1 MLAKGSDPNQRDYY
15 ACTPL
20 HGAAALGNQEAA
32 ELLIK
37 AGAQPNMADRQ
48 AAPVSQFLHLTPQLN
63 PTQPNSTQLN
73 PTQPNSTQPNPTQLN
88 PTQINSNE
96 LNTTHLISSHLKTC
110 PVTDLWA
117 KIKCAHT

>member
-1 MLAKGSDPNQRDYY
+1 MAHAGNVGELEKMVAKGSDPNQRDYY

-48 AAPVSQFLHLTPQLN
+48 ATPVSQFLHLTPQPKPN
-63 PTQPNSTQLN
+63 STQPNSTQLN
-73 PTQPNSTQPNPTQLN
+73 
-88 PTQINSNE
+88 
-96 LNTTHLISSHLKTC
+96 
-110 PVTDLWA
+110 
-117 KIKCAHT
+117 